1 MNADKIAWESES
13 IEDSVKREAWRTLAI
28 LASALR
34 VTLYAV
40 LAVLRPLIVVALSA
54 TTLVGL
60 ALCLFF
66 ATLVHESHFPTG
78 LVLIMSV
85 VSAVLVVL
93 FYALMELLLPQ

>member
-1 MNADKIAWESES
+1 MNADKMVWGSE
-13 IEDSVKREAWRTLAI
+13 IEDSVKREAWRAVRVLGST
-28 LASALR
+28 LR

-40 LAVLRPLIVVALSA
+40 LAVLRPFIVVVLSA

-66 ATLVHESHFPTG
+66 ATLVHGSHFPTG
-78 LVLIMSV
+78 LVMIMSAM
-85 VSAVLVVL
+85 SAVLIVL

>member
-1 MNADKIAWESES
+1 MRSNRLA
-13 IEDSVKREAWRTLAI
+13 REHTHERGQNRLGVGIDRGLGQARGVAH
-28 LASALR
+28 AHF
-34 VTLYAV
+34 
-40 LAVLRPLIVVALSA
+40 IVVALSA

-66 ATLVHESHFPTG
+66 ATLVHGSHFPTG

>member
-1 MNADKIAWESES
+1 MSADKLSWGSEL
-13 IEDSVKREAWRTLAI
+13 IEDSVRREARRTLTVLI
-28 LASALR
+28 SALR

-66 ATLVHESHFPTG
+66 ATLVHGSHFPTG
-78 LVLIMSV
+78 LVLIMSL

-93 FYALMELLLPQ
+93 FYARMELLLPQ